1 MDVKIKGCVP
11 KSLFA
16 RMYMREGVY
25 SRPVEAFARMLREN
39 KAVMVKLREAGYEP
53 TQKTLTP
60 KQAQIVIDHFGLPD
74 VDSPETQKYFSCSH
88 IVEPR
93 KK

>member
-1 MDVKIKGCVP
+1 MEVKIKGCVP

-25 SRPVEAFARMLREN
+25 SRPVEAFSRMLKESRE
-39 KAVMVKLREAGYEP
+39 VMEKLRAAGYVP
-53 TQKTLTP
+53 THKTLTP

-74 VDSPETQKYFSCSH
+74 IDSPETKKYFSCSTT
-88 IVEPR
+88 VTPS
-93 KK
+93 KS

>member
-25 SRPVEAFARMLREN
+25 SRPVESFTRMLREN
-39 KAVMVKLREAGYEP
+39 KMVMSQLREAGYVP

-60 KQAQIVIDHFGLPD
+60 KQAQVVIDHFGLPD
-74 VDSPETQKYFSCSH
+74 VDSPETQKYFSCSTTAKPSR
-88 IVEPR
+88 I
-93 KK
+93 